1 MDSPCRATPRRS
13 TLRVKK
19 REEQSR
25 DRSRRCNC
33 PLETS
38 GQVWDRNKE
47 YLEFAYIGNNLR
59 NWQRTN
65 RKKRRRKEERR
76 NVKGIIIRNRF
87 VVRLA
92 FIFVVG
98 RVSSTYETIT
108 GQNCKKEGWTI
119 RNSMHDPLFS
129 GLWNRVLSLLTVPT
143 GTDKPGVINT
153 GT

>member
-13 TLRVKK
+13 TPRVKK

-47 YLEFAYIGNNLR
+47 YLEFAYVGNSLR

-65 RKKRRRKEERR
+65 RKKRRRKGERR

-87 VVRLA
+87 VVRFA

-98 RVSSTYETIT
+98 RDCSTYETII
-108 GQNCKKEGWTI
+108 GQNCKEEGRPSGIPRTTP
-119 RNSMHDPLFS
+119 PLLFWS
-129 GLWNRVLSLLTVPT
+129 LESCFVPVDRSNGDTSRINRV
-143 GTDKPGVINT
+143 
-153 GT
+153 